1 MIEIIKNVNA
11 EAINE
16 AKLLVSSFKYLEN
29 NLIVN
34 KDSITIKCQTKM
46 RVLDILEDFANCPN
60 LYKYFK
66 DDLEKELN

>member
-1 MIEIIKNVNA
+1 MIEITKNVNT

-29 NLIVN
+29 NVIVN

-46 RVLDILEDFANCPN
+46 RVLDILEDFTNCPN

-66 DDLEKELN
+66 NDLEKVLN